1 MVRMIRRARF
11 FAAAVVSLASAVAQS
26 TDGVWRSEGYGYVL
40 EFHGPSLK
48 AFEVTTQTCVAGFTA
63 TREDSSVPG
72 REVTFRTADGE
83 VFFIKTGGTND
94 HKLLHNDGSAS
105 DMRIDRVP
113 GRRAACDQETP
124 NTPIG
129 NLEAFTR
136 TWAENYISF
145 DLKHADWDKVVAEN
159 RANVSA
165 ETTPAKLFDILEG
178 MIQPFGDAHTFLMGS
193 ELKREFHGFRP
204 GTHRVVNE
212 LAGGG
217 GMRAFQR
224 SGVSKLFE
232 VTERGYLHSPLR
244 TFCNDQIKYGH
255 IDDTTGY
262 LRITSFSGYA
272 KGGFANGAAAL
283 EAALDEIFSDPELK
297 ALVIDVRINFGGDD
311 PYGLSIA
318 SRLAKSEYLAY
329 TKYARADATEHD
341 KWTPADPS
349 VVRPS
354 SRPGF
359 RGPVVELMGPLTI
372 SAGETFTQALMGRTP
387 HVTRIGENTQG
398 VFSDVLVRKLP
409 NGWVF
414 GLPNEVYRTPEG
426 IAFDGPGISPDVAV
440 PVFAASDVASGK
452 DPEMERA
459 LQILRNK

>member
-1 MVRMIRRARF
+1 M
-11 FAAAVVSLASAVAQS
+11 
-26 TDGVWRSEGYGYVL
+26 
-40 EFHGPSLK
+40 
-48 AFEVTTQTCVAGFTA
+48 
-63 TREDSSVPG
+63 
-72 REVTFRTADGE
+72 
-83 VFFIKTGGTND
+83 FFIKTGGTND

-129 NLEAFTR
+129 NFEVFTR
-136 TWAENYISF
+136 TWAANYISF

-159 RANVSA
+159 RPNVSA
-165 ETTPAKLFDILEG
+165 ETTQAKLFDILEG
-178 MIQPFGDAHTFLMGS
+178 MIQPFGDAHTFLIDS

-329 TKYARADATEHD
+329 TKYARADAIEHD

-349 VVRPS
+349 VVATEFAAWISGTGGRTDGAAHDQRGRDFHAGVDGPHAARHAHRRKHAGRLLR
-354 SRPGF
+354 RPGAEASQWVGF
-359 RGPVVELMGPLTI
+359 R
-372 SAGETFTQALMGRTP
+372 SA
-387 HVTRIGENTQG
+387 
-398 VFSDVLVRKLP
+398 
-409 NGWVF
+409 
-414 GLPNEVYRTPEG
+414 
-426 IAFDGPGISPDVAV
+426 
-440 PVFAASDVASGK
+440 
-452 DPEMERA
+452 ERSV
-459 LQILRNK
+459 